1 MGERKRRRW
10 VAFEVIEV
18 VEESKLS
25 MLDTVLVWCC
35 QTNQELENQGLCR
48 VECMCVHM
56 YDIFTGEQQTLDE
69 KRVHALEQ
77 RK

>member
-25 MLDTVLVWCC
+25 MLDTVLVWAARRIKNSK
-35 QTNQELENQGLCR
+35 TR
-48 VECMCVHM
+48 ACV
-56 YDIFTGEQQTLDE
+56 G
-69 KRVHALEQ
+69 
-77 RK
+77 